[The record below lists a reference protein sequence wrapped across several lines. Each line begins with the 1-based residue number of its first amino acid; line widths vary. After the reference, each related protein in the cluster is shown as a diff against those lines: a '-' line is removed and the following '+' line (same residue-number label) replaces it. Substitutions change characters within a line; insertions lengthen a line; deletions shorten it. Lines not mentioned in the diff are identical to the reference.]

1 MSKKDQVKY
10 KSAMTSQSRLPE
22 IKTASQMPSKT
33 TSKLPQKSNSS
44 GARARSTFAR
54 HPAARQS
61 STDSASRSHNMLT
74 SSLSDER
81 MSLVCQLKMA
91 SLRRETILLKQTLPL
106 TDDIVEIFKQRS
118 IVDTPLCSRLKR
130 IDITS
135 RWDPVLEFVQDNA
148 QLSIFA
154 MWDYL
159 TQRKDTLLPTRLRDC
174 FNQLVNL
181 HFEKDLQP
189 LQLNKDRQNRVAKA
203 MLDNMRRADGFVDE
217 LSASIKQYKVYATKM
232 SSLVKSDADSPTLLK
247 LEPIQTIYEKVH
259 SYVKA
264 LEESGG
270 QRADEIERLQIKLY
284 EAHAELEREEA
295 SNRKLR
301 AEVRLHE
308 TTIATLQE
316 EKQQLEQQL
325 SRANEQPSLRGE
337 DVDRKLQEMANLML
351 RGMTELRNEFL
362 SEMKTE
368 MAAVSKNVDQKLD
381 VMTTKLT
388 SRVDAVQDAVE
399 ELGEGQEELREE
411 FGRVEERMGEMQ
423 KQKKDKNMNV
433 NIRIQT
439 AAKNDEELIKTRS
452 DKLVR
457 SIKGK

>member
-1 MSKKDQVKY
+1 
-10 KSAMTSQSRLPE
+10 
-22 IKTASQMPSKT
+22 
-33 TSKLPQKSNSS
+33 
-44 GARARSTFAR
+44 
-54 HPAARQS
+54 
-61 STDSASRSHNMLT
+61 
-74 SSLSDER
+74 

-106 TDDIVEIFKQRS
+106 TDDIVEMFRRRA
-118 IVDTPLCSRLKR
+118 IVDTPLSHRLKR
-130 IDITS
+130 TDITS
-135 RWDPVLEFVQDNA
+135 RWDPVLEYVRENE

-159 TQRKDTLLPTRLRDC
+159 TQRKDTLLPMRLHDA
-174 FNQLVNL
+174 FNMLVNL

-217 LSASIKQYKVYATKM
+217 LSASIKQYKIYASKM
-232 SSLVKSDADSPTLLK
+232 ASLVKGEVETPLQGGK
-247 LEPIQTIYEKVH
+247 PLEPIQTIYEKVRG
-259 SYVKA
+259 YVRE
-264 LEESGG
+264 LEEAGS
-270 QRADEIERLQIKLY
+270 ASANEIERIQIKLY

-301 AEVRLHE
+301 AEVKQHE

-316 EKQQLEQQL
+316 ENEQLQQQL
-325 SRANEQPSLRGE
+325 SEAQLQQQSSLRGE
-337 DVDRKLQEMANLML
+337 DVDRKLHEMANLML

-362 SEMKTE
+362 TEMKTE
-368 MAAVSKNVDQKLD
+368 MAGVSKHVDERLD
-381 VMTTKLT
+381 HMTNQLT
-388 SRVDAVQDAVE
+388 SRVDTVQESVE
-399 ELGEGQEELREE
+399 ELGEGQEELREDL
-411 FGRVEERMGEMQ
+411 GRMEERMGEMQ

-439 AAKNDEELIKTRS
+439 AANKNEEEFIKPRS

-457 SIKGK
+457 SIKGKPS